1 TIFVFIIRVF
11 TQDRPQEPKTFYIPL
26 QLCQDKNEDGWFP
39 VKCADDTLWIREGEY
54 SKEYSNFILKSL
66 SKSLTIDCQNGQ
78 MVFRPTQGQFK
89 ETRVDTS
96 TTLAKGD
103 STNIVVKVTVETN
116 PALVIKTYKN
126 VTSVNPEPEML
137 TALTEAEFK
146 NSPRT
151 LGRLTY
157 TRQEE
162 QVPLSIIQ
170 DFEDNNG
177 EAYRPFT
184 ESLLQLLRSQ
194 SWLQGHDPILR
205 DAWKLG
211 ETISTMHHCLGQSSL
226 AGFGA
231 ISIDENDLESW
242 RTRLK
247 ILLDTTLTDLSQNI
261 RALDPFAARLV
272 ETVFSERNKILR
284 SLESYRMM
292 LGIKKIRT
300 HQDLHL
306 GQILLKHGGE
316 TDFIIT
322 DFEGDPQRMDKTRME
337 RECPLRDLG
346 TMARS
351 FSYLRYQVLTESH
364 PRTKKILYQ
373 DIAAQELRAFPDLD
387 VEKSS
392 TSSETVFTIAK
403 AWEQSVRRSMLQGY
417 LNQSKELHDDF
428 LPPETN
434 YQTVD
439 SISSLWEI
447 EKAILEAKYEIHH
460 RQQNIII
467 PLAGLLSLCQ

>member
-1 TIFVFIIRVF
+1 
-11 TQDRPQEPKTFYIPL
+11 
-26 QLCQDKNEDGWFP
+26 
-39 VKCADDTLWIREGEY
+39 
-54 SKEYSNFILKSL
+54 
-66 SKSLTIDCQNGQ
+66 
-78 MVFRPTQGQFK
+78 
-89 ETRVDTS
+89 
-96 TTLAKGD
+96 
-103 STNIVVKVTVETN
+103 
-116 PALVIKTYKN
+116 
-126 VTSVNPEPEML
+126 
-137 TALTEAEFK
+137 
-146 NSPRT
+146 
-151 LGRLTY
+151 
-157 TRQEE
+157 
-162 QVPLSIIQ
+162 
-170 DFEDNNG
+170 
-177 EAYRPFT
+177 
-184 ESLLQLLRSQ
+184 
-194 SWLQGHDPILR
+194 
-205 DAWKLG
+205 
-211 ETISTMHHCLGQSSL
+211 
-226 AGFGA
+226 
-231 ISIDENDLESW
+231 
-242 RTRLK
+242 
-247 ILLDTTLTDLSQNI
+247 
-261 RALDPFAARLV
+261 
-272 ETVFSERNKILR
+272 
-284 SLESYRMM
+284 
-292 LGIKKIRT
+292 
-300 HQDLHL
+300 
-306 GQILLKHGGE
+306 LKHGGE

-337 RECPLRDLG
+337 RECPFRDLG

-428 LPPETN
+428 LPSETN